1 MIRLI
6 KWVGIGV
13 GGLVLLAVLAVLV
26 LPSLVNLERYRTVL
40 AQRVGR
46 ALGREVSFGVLQV
59 SVWGGLGAE
68 AKSIQMEQAPDFGRE
83 PFLVAEALRVRVRL
97 LPLLRG
103 QVRVT
108 SAVLERPRVRLIR
121 RPDGR
126 WNVDDLFKTPT
137 PQGPPRAPSEA
148 PRPGKAALF
157 GGLILSE
164 MAVRNG
170 EITLVD
176 QSGSSATVLGF
187 AEVDL
192 TVHQSHAADAIDVRS
207 QARLIGSAS
216 GRVETAVRVRPG
228 DRDGFSVDGTVSFT
242 DVDAAD
248 WRAFLPSAGDGPL
261 VSGPFSGE
269 VRLAGPLVHTTFVGS
284 LNLKPTT
291 VRLGHAFRKPAGEDA
306 RITFQGQRENAGLRL
321 TNVTMA
327 VRDTTLEGTLHLPDV
342 KRPQITF
349 TAASPRVNLDRL
361 LAVPAQRAWFRP
373 SLAWAAA
380 PRADGSASAAPGLS
394 AQGRVS
400 IGDLTYQGV
409 TWSGV
414 EADVQ
419 YESGLLRLPDFRA
432 SFAEGKLRAHGELD
446 FRPKTP
452 RVTLTSRLDKAAT
465 APLVKALGLGP
476 WTLTSDLDF
485 DGQWEFTGVAW
496 PEAVGSLVGNGSL
509 QLRNGRLSNYR
520 PLDRLAEVASP
531 VLAAQGV
538 YVRLNEFD
546 QVNGHYTVDRG
557 ILRTTD
563 LTLTKPE
570 GTVTAAGTLGLQ
582 DSALNFD
589 VLAKFGR
596 ATIEAKVTGTT
607 AQPIVVVKLSR
618 LQQRIEKEL
627 DKAFPEGQSQ
637 GLKDLLKGLFG
648 K

>member
-1 MIRLI
+1 MIRLL
-6 KWVGIGV
+6 KWMGIAV
-13 GGLVLLAVLAVLV
+13 GGLALLAVLAVV
-26 LPSLVNLERYRTVL
+26 ALPSLVNLDRYRTVL

-59 SVWGGLGAE
+59 SIWGGLGAE
-68 AKSIQMEQAPDFGRE
+68 AKSIQIGQAPDFGRE
-83 PFLVAEALRVRVRL
+83 PLLSAEALRVRVRL

-126 WNVDDLFKTPT
+126 WNVDDLFKAPT
-137 PQGPPRAPSEA
+137 PQGPPRVPSEA
-148 PRPGKAALF
+148 PRPGKATLF

-164 MAVRNG
+164 VAVRNG
-170 EITLVD
+170 EVTVAE
-176 QSGSSATVLGF
+176 QSGASATGLGF

-192 TVHQSHAADAIDVRS
+192 TVRQSDTADAIDVRS
-207 QARLIGSAS
+207 RGRLIGSVS
-216 GRVETAVRVRPG
+216 GRVEAAARVRPA
-228 DRDGFSVDGTVSFT
+228 DKDGFSVDGTVSFT

-248 WRAFLPSAGDGPL
+248 WQALLPSGDNGSL

-269 VRLAGPLVHTTFVGS
+269 VRLTGPLARAAFVGS
-284 LNLKPTT
+284 LNLRRAA

-321 TNVTMA
+321 TNVTMT
-327 VRDTTLEGTLHLPDV
+327 VRETTLEGTLHLPDV
-342 KRPQITF
+342 KRPRITF
-349 TAASPRVNLDRL
+349 SAASPRMNLDRL

-373 SLAWAAA
+373 GLAWAAA
-380 PRADGSASAAPGLS
+380 PRAEGSASAAPGLS

-400 IGDLTYQGV
+400 IGELTYQGV

-419 YESGLLRLPDFRA
+419 YEGGVLRLPDLRA
-432 SFAEGKLRAHGELD
+432 SVAEGKLRASGEFDL
-446 FRPKTP
+446 RPKTP
-452 RVTLTSRLDKAAT
+452 RVTLTSRLEKAAT
-465 APLVKALGLGP
+465 APLVKALALGP
-476 WTLTSDLDF
+476 WTLASDLDL
-485 DGQWEFTGVAW
+485 DGQWEFSGVAW
-496 PEAVGSLVGNGSL
+496 PEAVGSLVGTGSL

-546 QVNGHYTVDRG
+546 QVNGHYTVDKG

-589 VLAKFGR
+589 VVAKFGR

-607 AQPIVVVKLSR
+607 AQPTVVVKLSR